1 MGRKSPPP
9 PQIIYPPPAPAPAPT
24 TQVPTQ
30 ALSSQTALNE
40 VSGKQARL
48 NMELGAQLDR
58 TNAEFFTGQDIRRGQ
73 AAGAEQRL
81 TIAKTGE
88 ENRAFARVKGQ
99 EDRALTAE
107 TGLQYRRGLE
117 TAGEQDRALTRETG
131 TEQRKTIGTT
141 AREQRTT
148 DLQKEMFRRHK
159 ENRDYEQA
167 QSQYRT

>member
-9 PQIIYPPPAPAPAPT
+9 PQVIYPPPAQPPAPT

-30 ALSSQTALNE
+30 ALASQTALNE
-40 VSGKQARL
+40 VSGKQQRL

-58 TNAEFFTGQDIRRGQ
+58 TNADFFTSQDIRRGQ
-73 AAGAEQRL
+73 AAAAEDRL
-81 TIAKTGE
+81 TISKTAE
-88 ENRAFARVKGQ
+88 ENRATQRVAGQ
-99 EDRALTAE
+99 EARAQTAE

-131 TEQRKTIGTT
+131 K
-141 AREQRTT
+141 EQRTT
-148 DLQKEMFRRHK
+148 DLQREMFRRYK
-159 ENRDYEQA
+159 ENRDFEQA

>member
-1 MGRKSPPP
+1 MMGGGSPPP
-9 PQIIYPPPAPAPAPT
+9 PQIIYPPAAPPPAPT

-30 ALSSQTALNE
+30 ALASQSALNE
-40 VSGKQARL
+40 VSGKQQRL

-73 AAGAEQRL
+73 ASAAEDRL
-81 TIAKTGE
+81 TISKTAE
-88 ENRAFARVKGQ
+88 ENRALQRTAGKEARAQ
-99 EDRALTAE
+99 TAE

-131 TEQRKTIGTT
+131 K
-141 AREQRTT
+141 EQRTT
-148 DLQKEMFRRHK
+148 DLQREMFRRYK
-159 ENRDYEQA
+159 ENRDFEQA

>member
-1 MGRKSPPP
+1 MGGRSAPP

-30 ALSSQTALNE
+30 ALASQAALNE
-40 VSGKQARL
+40 VSGKQQRL

-73 AAGAEQRL
+73 AAAGEERL
-81 TIAKTGE
+81 TIGKTAE
-88 ENRAFARVKGQ
+88 ENRATQRVLG
-99 EDRALTAE
+99 EERRAEIGE

-131 TEQRKTIGTT
+131 K
-141 AREQRTT
+141 EQRTT
-148 DLQKEMFRRHK
+148 DLQREMFRRYK